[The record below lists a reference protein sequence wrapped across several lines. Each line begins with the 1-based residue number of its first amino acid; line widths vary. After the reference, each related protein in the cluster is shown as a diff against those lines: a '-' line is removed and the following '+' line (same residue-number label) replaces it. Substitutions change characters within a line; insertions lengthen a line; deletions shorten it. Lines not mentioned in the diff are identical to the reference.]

1 MDCSPPGS
9 SIHGI
14 FDARVL
20 EWGAIAFSGSD
31 LRLPKYTILWS
42 SKKIQGWDVILYINN
57 SYQEIASLKTMEREM
72 DFGMVILNFIFNMFL
87 YIFCSIN

>member
-1 MDCSPPGS
+1 M
-9 SIHGI
+9 
-14 FDARVL
+14 
-20 EWGAIAFSGSD
+20 
-31 LRLPKYTILWS
+31 
-42 SKKIQGWDVILYINN
+42 ILYINN